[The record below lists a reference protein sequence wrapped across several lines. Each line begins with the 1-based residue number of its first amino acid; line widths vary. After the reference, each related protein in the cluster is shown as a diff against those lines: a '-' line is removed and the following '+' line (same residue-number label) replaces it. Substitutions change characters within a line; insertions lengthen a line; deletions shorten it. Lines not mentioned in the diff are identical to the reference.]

1 MKGYFI
7 IYFIFKS
14 VGVLDSLLK
23 LFQSFLTNRFQRG
36 LLNGQTLEWLPV
48 KAGFPQRS
56 ILGPVVFLIY
66 IDELPENIESTVKL
80 FADDTS
86 VVHNDNISADII
98 NRNLQKKSEW
108 IHDLKQK

>member
-1 MKGYFI
+1 M
-7 IYFIFKS
+7 
-14 VGVLDSLLK
+14 GVLDLLLK

-36 LLNGQTLEWLPV
+36 LLNGQTLEWFSV